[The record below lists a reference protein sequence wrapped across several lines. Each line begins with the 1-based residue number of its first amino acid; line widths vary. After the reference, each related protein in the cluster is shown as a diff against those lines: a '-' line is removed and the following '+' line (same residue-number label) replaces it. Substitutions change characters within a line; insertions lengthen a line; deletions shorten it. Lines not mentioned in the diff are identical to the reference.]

1 MGIAAVILAL
11 VGLLMSGFFSGSETG
26 LYCVNR
32 LRVELAAQHDNR
44 RARRLARLLRDDQG
58 ALSVTLIG
66 TNVANYITTTAVAY
80 LFTSMIGLGEFQTE
94 LYTVVVLTPIVFA
107 FGEVT
112 PKNLFQRHA
121 DQFMPVVSGG
131 LAVADRIIRLTGA
144 VWMMKLLAAFVNRMI
159 GGGAD
164 PNALTGPKWRIA
176 HLLREAIAGQTDD
189 DEQLDLI
196 QRVCDLSETPVQDVM
211 VPRNAVRTIA
221 ETADRH
227 ELERVAQRTTHTR
240 LCVRGRRQRH
250 IIGII
255 HIDQLLRDTT
265 WHTLQDR
272 LEPAPTLNPHT
283 TVATAL
289 NRLRRAGSELAVV
302 SDAAGR
308 MVGIVTFTDLLRE
321 LIGDVPGKGG

>member
-1 MGIAAVILAL
+1 MEIAAAILAL

-121 DQFMPVVSGG
+121 DQLMPAVSGG
-131 LAVADRIIRLTGA
+131 LAVADRVIRFTGA
-144 VWMMKLLAAFVNRMI
+144 VWMMKMLAAFVNRMI
-159 GGGAD
+159 GGSD
-164 PNALTGPKWRIA
+164 PSALTGPKWRIA
-176 HLLREAIAGQTDD
+176 HLLREAIASQTDN

-196 QRVCDLSETPVQDVM
+196 QRVCDLSDTPVQQVM
-211 VPRNAVRTIA
+211 VPRHTVRTIA
-221 ETADRH
+221 DTADRR
-227 ELERVAQRTTHTR
+227 ELERVARRTTHTR

-250 IIGII
+250 IIGIV

-272 LEPAPTLNPHT
+272 LEPAPTLNPHA

-302 SDAAGR
+302 NDAAGR

-321 LIGDVPGKGG
+321 LIGDVPDKGG